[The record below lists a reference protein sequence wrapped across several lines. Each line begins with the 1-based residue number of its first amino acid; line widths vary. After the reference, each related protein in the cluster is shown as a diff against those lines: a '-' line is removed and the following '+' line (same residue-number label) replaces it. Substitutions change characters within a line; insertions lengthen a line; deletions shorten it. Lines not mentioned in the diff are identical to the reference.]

1 MKLFNISFIHLNR
14 LSAWLIYFCFFAC
27 LLPIAIFAYKHPSY
41 NWDMLAYMALVVEI
55 ENGDINE
62 VHKITYDNARQN
74 IPVKEYDK
82 LIAGDLRKEQN
93 GKPFRI

>member
-1 MKLFNISFIHLNR
+1 MKLLNISLIHVNR
-14 LSAWLIYFCFFAC
+14 LSALLIYFCFLAC

-55 ENGDINE
+55 EKGDINE

-74 IPVKEYDK
+74 LPVSDYEK
-82 LIAGDLRKEQN
+82 LISGDLRKN
-93 GKPFRI
+93 KIGKPFRI